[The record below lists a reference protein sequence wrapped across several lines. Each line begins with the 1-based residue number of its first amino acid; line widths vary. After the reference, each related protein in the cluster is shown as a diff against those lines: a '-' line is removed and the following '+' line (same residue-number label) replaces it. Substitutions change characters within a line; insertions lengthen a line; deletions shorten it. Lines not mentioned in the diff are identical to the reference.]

1 MNGEYYIYLSKIT
14 LIPTHTHKFLMRS
27 IKGNFDHS
35 LISVVDLTKKK
46 NSVVDLTKKKI
57 SVV

>member
-35 LISVVDLTKKK
+35 LISVV
-46 NSVVDLTKKKI
+46 
-57 SVV
+57 